1 MSSLDER
8 GWAGALAHPLGMRP
22 ATTVRVLVVEPELS
36 WQRSI
41 RDACADEGSVQF
53 VGFAQRPDA
62 GVALARAAA
71 PDVIVYDP
79 TGVPPPEAIEAVHAL
94 QRAGGAAVVL
104 FASKVDGF
112 VAASAESTVPRHRPE
127 LLARTAIS
135 LVGRPPAAGPRR

>member
-1 MSSLDER
+1 
-8 GWAGALAHPLGMRP
+8 MRP
-22 ATTVRVLVVEPELS
+22 ATTTVRILVVEPELPR
-36 WQRSI
+36 QRSI
-41 RDACADEGSVQF
+41 RDACAGEGPVQF

-79 TGVPPPEAIEAVHAL
+79 TGAPAPEAIEAVQAL
-94 QRAGGAAVVL
+94 QRAGGAAVLL

-112 VAASAESTVPRHRPE
+112 VAACAESTVPRHRPE

-135 LVGRPPAAGPRR
+135 LAGRPTR